1 MFVTLPLGAR
11 EMGKHSAASG
21 AATPDSSF
29 NTGNVGSGKHDGGS
43 VPKPPRWLQALVV
56 RGNALRRLLAVTSLT
71 VSDQNNTVALRG
83 VGSYFPGMEGLDWAA
98 MCAPL
103 EDTDSPLSDIRP
115 IVDMLV
121 RESLLVT
128 TDASRDEVEAFM
140 RGSA

>member
-1 MFVTLPLGAR
+1 
-11 EMGKHSAASG
+11 MGNHSAASG
-21 AATPDSSF
+21 GGAPDSSF
-29 NTGNVGSGKHDGGS
+29 DTGNVGSDKHDGGS
-43 VPKPPRWLQALVV
+43 VPKPTRWLQAIVV
-56 RGNALRRLLAVTSLT
+56 RGNALRRLLAATSLT
-71 VSDQNNTVALRG
+71 VSDQSNTLALRG

-98 MCAPL
+98 TCAPL

-128 TDASRDEVEAFM
+128 SDAPREEVEAFM